1 MNELTRYETAKRALA
16 EARNVDE
23 VKDIRDKAMAMRV
36 YAQQA
41 KDKSLEENAIEIRFR
56 AERRLG
62 QMMEEQPRATGG
74 QPYQSTGF
82 SNNPVGKPIPLA
94 QAGIG
99 KNLAHR
105 ARTFSRMPEEEF
117 EGYLKEAKTN
127 FRTSIEKRPA
137 LPLIEDLCG
146 VGFILNTIGNDLS
159 KYDSRSIAVLRHACI
174 KLIARIDQPIE
185 EKVVCL
191 SSK

>member
-1 MNELTRYETAKRALA
+1 MNEISKYETAKRALA

-62 QMMEEQPRATGG
+62 QMMEDGKEDRASRG
-74 QPYQSTGF
+74 QPSISFEKT
-82 SNNPVGKPIPLA
+82 NKPTLA
-94 QAGIG
+94 SQGIDQ
-99 KNLAHR
+99 NLAHR

-127 FRTSIEKRPA
+127 FRTSIEKRLA

-146 VGFILNTIGNDLS
+146 VGFILNTIGDDLS
-159 KYDSRSIAVLRHACI
+159 KYDSRSIAVLRHACV
-174 KLIARIDQPIE
+174 KLIARIDQPVE